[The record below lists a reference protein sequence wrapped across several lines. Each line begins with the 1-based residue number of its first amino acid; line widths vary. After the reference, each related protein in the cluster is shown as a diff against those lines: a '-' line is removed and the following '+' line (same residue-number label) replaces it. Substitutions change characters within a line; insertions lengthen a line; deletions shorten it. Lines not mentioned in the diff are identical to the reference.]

1 MTITGIVLAVAVALL
16 AVYVCS
22 VTREIDDLR
31 NRLLVLST
39 SLTNMANA
47 NKNFIKTYDGV
58 SKEYLEWFKAITEDM
73 KNIVTNLEAT
83 DKRVTEIERYY
94 VTYVARKEDDNG
106 KH

>member
-1 MTITGIVLAVAVALL
+1 MTIAVIILAVSVALL
-16 AVYVCS
+16 TVYVCS
-22 VTREIDDLR
+22 VAREIDDIR
-31 NRLLVLST
+31 NRLLVLSN
-39 SLTNMANA
+39 SMTNIANA
-47 NKNFIKTYDGV
+47 NKTFITTCDGV

-106 KH
+106 EH

>member
-1 MTITGIVLAVAVALL
+1 MTVAVIVLAVATALL
-16 AVYVCS
+16 AVYACS
-22 VTREIDDLR
+22 LAREIDDLR
-31 NRLLVLST
+31 NRLRVLSN
-39 SLTNMANA
+39 SMTNMANA
-47 NKNFIKTYDGV
+47 NKTFITTCDGV

-94 VTYVARKEDDNG
+94 VTYVARKEDGNG

>member
-1 MTITGIVLAVAVALL
+1 MTIAVIVLAVAVVLL

-22 VTREIDDLR
+22 VAREIDELR
-31 NRLLVLST
+31 DRLRILSN
-39 SLTNMANA
+39 SMTNMANA
-47 NKNFIKTYDGV
+47 NKNFITTYDGV

>member
-1 MTITGIVLAVAVALL
+1 MTIAVIVLAVAVALL

-22 VTREIDDLR
+22 VAREIDDLR

-83 DKRVTEIERYY
+83 DKRLSEVEYY
-94 VTYVARKEDDNG
+94 YTTYVAREGYKNG